1 MKMKFDNDDAVTGN
15 TGTNGDDHD
24 YEHDK
29 NQTRRDENRRP
40 HADIDNKDPPS
51 YHEAGDGGGWKEEEF
66 LKSKMRDLSLNM
78 MQAQTSSMNAAST
91 SNSNSNVNS
100 NTNSN
105 WNTNTNSNSNSN
117 SNSLFGPSAV
127 PDDWEDAADDD
138 ILDGF
143 GFDFSSASKS
153 QSQSKVTGILPSD
166 SETVRT
172 PPSPAPAPAPARVGL
187 RPGGKI
193 K

>member
-91 SNSNSNVNS
+91 STSNA
-100 NTNSN
+100 
-105 WNTNTNSNSNSN
+105 NSN

-153 QSQSKVTGILPSD
+153 QSQSKVTGILSSD